1 MPTSRSL
8 DVFAVSFAFCR
19 LSWISRANKTR
30 GLGGSGDAGKGL
42 LAACRASVMRM
53 TLHDKLFAETC
64 VFFHFRG
71 FAERAIYEVKI
82 GHLS

>member
-1 MPTSRSL
+1 
-8 DVFAVSFAFCR
+8 
-19 LSWISRANKTR
+19 
-30 GLGGSGDAGKGL
+30 
-42 LAACRASVMRM
+42 MRM